1 MPKMKRSALTRA
13 VSAGQ
18 LGLSNQYPG
27 SQMHPV
33 RDYSNDNRDTQDDYL
48 SEEDQFRNND
58 VYNMEDVYNMDT
70 DTYNMDTDTY
80 NKDTDAYNMG
90 KDAYSMDKDAYTR
103 ASQRDYIY
111 RLAKEVR
118 RFKREIG
125 KRILQQ
131 KYLLSQR
138 RGGVAGVELV
148 EDGKHKLYAF

>member
-1 MPKMKRSALTRA
+1 MKRSALTRA

-18 LGLSNQYPG
+18 LGLSNQYRG
-27 SQMHPV
+27 NQMLPV
-33 RDYSNDNRDTQDDYL
+33 RDYSNNNRDTQDDYI

-58 VYNMEDVYNMDT
+58 VYNMEEAYNIDT
-70 DTYNMDTDTY
+70 DAY